1 MEGGALFNSGFLGA
15 SFNWWIG
22 QIADDAT
29 WRDNILPGKFESA
42 NQIPGWGRR
51 YKVRIIGLHDQGET
65 EIKSDQLPWA
75 QVMYPVTAGGGQ
87 GASGQTPNLRQ
98 GNMVFGFFL
107 DGQEQQVPVIM
118 GVLGNNAQTQLATKI
133 GDGRV
138 TNTQPGSL
146 ATSGNAVSASG
157 DTDTNRK
164 VPDDDKVS
172 AKPTPPG
179 TPPATPKPGVVLDR
193 FGIDPTRPLTR
204 AERNAQQSA
213 IAEADRLG
221 ETGAVREARIANAVV
236 AATRQEAE
244 AAASPASPAVPGAT
258 IENPDA
264 IHRTNTRDTKS
275 LDQYLKKT
283 VLLSPC
289 DPVGSSMKGMQTEIE
304 NLTKDIDKVLQ
315 TKNAYVDAVS
325 EVTSKVSDITR
336 QVTKAAGQV
345 QGIAGQV
352 GDVAGQVGGI
362 VGQVQGIAGGID
374 GIGDIPGAL
383 GGIGDLLGQVD
394 DSAEKIEALM
404 EQYTPK
410 LAKHMKV
417 VTNKIGEYTS
427 KKINEAIGPLADTMF
442 PNQRFQFLDMKI
454 EINEK
459 LKCLFSKITD
469 GLGAQILG
477 ALKKGLDK
485 KTPSAGKE
493 DLPAFPGNVPGIS
506 AFPGNAPVVP
516 ICSVEKL
523 TGDIIA
529 TNMEDI
535 DTTIKEITKSVES
548 FLNDIQTGPS
558 VAGQVGDV
566 AGQIGDVA
574 GQVGDVAGQVGGIAG
589 QIGGIAGQVGGIAGQ
604 VGGIAGQIGG
614 IAGQVGGLLGGLG
627 GLGGIKIPDIGGSIA
642 SALSFENITLNIFGC
657 DAKPNCPVSDFYTLQ
672 EGGGAAEEP
681 ARPGEVSKK
690 ATDPNAEKIVSEP
703 ISPIATPAN
712 DTQDLLSAENTR
724 LQGNETSG
732 SFNPGGAASGGTLAE

>member
-15 SFNWWIG
+15 GFNWWVG

-42 NQIPGWGRR
+42 NQISGWGRR

-118 GVLGNNAQTQLATKI
+118 GVLGNNAQTQLSTKI

-157 DTDTNRK
+157 NTDTNRK

-172 AKPTPPG
+172 TKPTPPG

-193 FGIDPTRPLTR
+193 FGRDRDPTRPLTR

-258 IENPDA
+258 KESADA
-264 IHRTNTRDTKS
+264 VHQQSAADIKR
-275 LDQYLKKT
+275 LDLYLKKT

-289 DPVGSSMKGMQTEIE
+289 DLPGSAMKGMQTDIE
-304 NLTKDIDKVLQ
+304 NLTKEIDKILQ
-315 TKNAYVDAVS
+315 TASSYVDAVS
-325 EVTSKVSDITR
+325 EVTSQISGIVGQVSD
-336 QVTKAAGQV
+336 
-345 QGIAGQV
+345 IAGQV
-352 GDVAGQVGGI
+352 SDVAGQVTNV
-362 VGQVQGIAGGID
+362 VGQASDVAGSIG
-374 GIGDIPGAL
+374 GIGDIAGSVGDIRNIAGSI
-383 GGIGDLLGQVD
+383 GGIAGSVGGITASVVD
-394 DSAEKIEALM
+394 TQEKIQALL
-404 EQYTPK
+404 EKYAPK
-410 LAKHMKV
+410 IAKYMKIV
-417 VTNKIGEYTS
+417 FNKIFEYTS
-427 KKINEAIGPLADTMF
+427 KKINAAIGPLTDIMF

-459 LKCLFSKITD
+459 IKCLFSKITE
-469 GLGAQILG
+469 GLGPQILG
-477 ALKKGLDK
+477 ALKEILDNK
-485 KTPSAGKE
+485 NPSTNKTPTSSGT
-493 DLPAFPGNVPGIS
+493 
-506 AFPGNAPVVP
+506 APFVP
-516 ICSVEKL
+516 ICSVEEL
-523 TGDIIA
+523 TGNLIA
-529 TNMEDI
+529 ANMGGI
-535 DTTIKEITKSVES
+535 DNTVGEVTKSVET
-548 FLNDIQTGPS
+548 FLNDIQSGLSLVTG
-558 VAGQVGDV
+558 
-566 AGQIGDVA
+566 
-574 GQVGDVAGQVGGIAG
+574 
-589 QIGGIAGQVGGIAGQ
+589 
-604 VGGIAGQIGG
+604 
-614 IAGQVGGLLGGLG
+614 LT
-627 GLGGIKIPDIGGSIA
+627 GGIKIPDINGSIA
-642 SALSFENITLNIFGC
+642 SALSFVNIALDLFGC
-657 DAKPNCPVSDFYTLQ
+657 DSKPNCAASDFYTLQ
-672 EGGGAAEEP
+672 EGAGAAEEAQLPRP
-681 ARPGEVSKK
+681 AQVTEAAKDPGPV
-690 ATDPNAEKIVSEP
+690 
-703 ISPIATPAN
+703 TPAVTKPFVTPVRTA
-712 DTQDLLSAENTR
+712 DASTQRQIEERTA
-724 LQGNETSG
+724 GV
-732 SFNPGGAASGGTLAE
+732 A